1 MSFAA
6 NGFSW
11 ILEISRFLLFPNTLS
26 RHSNFFAEGYFTKQS
41 NKNLLKR
48 SNVCTEECF
57 GKFEK
62 ITANIN
68 TKKNEKN
75 PKKMQ

>member
-1 MSFAA
+1 MDIRGSLKSVCF
-6 NGFSW
+6 NFSP
-11 ILEISRFLLFPNTLS
+11 LLCLDTTD
-26 RHSNFFAEGYFTKQS
+26 FFAEGYFEKQS

-75 PKKMQ
+75 PKKCNK